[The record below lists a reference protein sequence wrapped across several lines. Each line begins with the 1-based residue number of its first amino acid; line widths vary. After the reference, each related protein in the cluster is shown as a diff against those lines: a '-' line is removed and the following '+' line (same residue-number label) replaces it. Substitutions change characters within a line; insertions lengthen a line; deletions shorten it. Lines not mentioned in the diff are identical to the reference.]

1 MSEER
6 IPTNLRA
13 LRIIEAFAE
22 AGRPMTPT
30 ELNAYCELPKPTIH
44 RLCHTL
50 EKEGLLIRDVDGNSL
65 RPARRLRRMASGLLS
80 TSRVHIVRHKILE
93 WVAHE
98 VGETCNLVMPDDEGM
113 LYLDRVETHWP
124 LRFQLPVGSHVPF
137 HCTATGKLFLS
148 SFEDKDLE
156 RMLSV
161 LILTPEADNSIT
173 TEDALRNELRR
184 IREAGYSLDN
194 EEFIPGMVAAAV
206 PIFDPD
212 KRFFAALA
220 FHAPKQRVPFEQ
232 VLEKVDT
239 LKAGARR
246 MEAVLFDQEV

>member
-1 MSEER
+1 MSDER

-13 LRIIEAFAE
+13 LRILEAFAE
-22 AGRPMTPT
+22 AGRSMTPT

-65 RPARRLRRMASGLLS
+65 RPARRLRRMAAGLLS
-80 TSRVHIVRHKILE
+80 TSKVHIVRHKILE

-98 VGETCNLVMPDDEGM
+98 IGETCNLVMPDEEGM
-113 LYLDRVETHWP
+113 RYLDRVETHWP

-148 SFEDKDLE
+148 SFDDKELE
-156 RMLSV
+156 RMLKALV
-161 LILTPEADNSIT
+161 LTPEANQSIR
-173 TEDALRNELRR
+173 TEEALWKEVRK

-206 PIFDPD
+206 PILDPE

-220 FHAPKQRVPFEQ
+220 FHAPKQRVPMEQ
-232 VLEKVDT
+232 AVEKIDT
-239 LKAGARR
+239 LKTAARR
-246 MEAVLFDQEV
+246 MEAVLFNQEV